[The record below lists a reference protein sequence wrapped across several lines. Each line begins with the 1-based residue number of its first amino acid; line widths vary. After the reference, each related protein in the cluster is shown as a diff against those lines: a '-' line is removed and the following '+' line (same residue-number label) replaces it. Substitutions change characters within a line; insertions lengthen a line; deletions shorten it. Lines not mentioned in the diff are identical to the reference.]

1 MESYEGT
8 NIMEMKHGNQ
18 SLNHQDMVGLTQAGR
33 GGLGT
38 TSYKP
43 LCLSTEQEKQ
53 NNVIKSGILK
63 RKDDIYILRNAI
75 NSNSVLD
82 EKER

>member
-43 LCLSTEQEKQ
+43 LYLSTEQEKQ

-75 NSNSVLD
+75 NRNSVLD
-82 EKER
+82 GKER